1 LSEDR
6 RGIPAEF
13 PITMTLS
20 AQSWVVIQTLLRK
33 APYEVAAP
41 ILATLS
47 KEFDTAVAAAM
58 GAPPPLGGVRG
69 NGETH
74 PDPG

>member
-13 PITMTLS
+13 PITMTLT

-41 ILATLS
+41 ILATLTRD
-47 KEFDTAVAAAM
+47 FDTAVASAM
-58 GAPPPLGGVRG
+58 MTPPPAGVRG

-74 PDPG
+74 PDPS